1 MRETARK
8 AKALPRDKLPEAK
21 DGELLDQPFLT
32 AHYLEAMMRWGGMWL
47 IAMGFFVGRLV
58 WLLCTANGV
67 SPLGVLIFAVI
78 VVLAIG
84 YLWWMALAVRRW
96 VRYVGIKEAQSSDR
110 RPLEARIRELD
121 ERERSLTKREEDLD
135 QRELNV
141 REIEK
146 ALDDNV
152 MTKEQ
157 KLLMAERKKTA
168 RQIAELAEIARE
180 LGDDDDRG

>member
-1 MRETARK
+1 MREAARK
-8 AKALPRDKLPEAK
+8 AKALPRDKLPEAE
-21 DGELLDQPFLT
+21 DGDIIDQPFLT

-58 WLLCTANGV
+58 WLICTANGV
-67 SPLGVLIFAVI
+67 TTIGVIIFAVI
-78 VVLAIG
+78 AALAIG

-96 VRYVGIKEAQSSDR
+96 VRYVSLKEAQSSDR

-121 ERERSLTKREEDLD
+121 ERERSLAEREEELD

-146 ALDDNV
+146 ALDDKV
-152 MTKEQ
+152 MTEEQ
-157 KLLMAERKKTA
+157 RIFVAERKKTA
-168 RQIAELAEIARE
+168 RQVAELAEIARE